1 MSDSEQKRSIPLH
14 HPSEVT
20 DAVRDVIQNHPS
32 AAASNQA
39 EKHTPRKHSSPDS
52 AYQNYLFGK
61 AGTDEQPAWSDSTAG
76 RGAIRLISRG
86 IVGAAFFTIGG
97 RMARSQLQG
106 YQEQHWKWDASK
118 PLQAIAK
125 GFDYTLGNVIK
136 SGVKAVASVSHP
148 GQAETIAK
156 NAVTF
161 RQKRHFDVLVDGQ
174 WQKELGRSYGAD
186 VVSFTFDFAM
196 ASVGDALT
204 RNVIQAFDP
213 NVKKSWMLNDAGAPA
228 ARGEKNHFSLSEGVK
243 AVGRSSWRIISKNQG
258 EDWAAAIPYAFQM
271 KFQRQFLGSIFE
283 ERFNGHKIVFDNN
296 WNGGAYKVNQH
307 GQIVGDYQLVGAI
320 DLHARF
326 VGYNW
331 YTLMFREGYN
341 KLGNAFN
348 AWKNDGYAIHAPHM
362 PEHFNPI
369 TTPIDAVA
377 HSMRYVTKSFIKAN
391 MYMNPAVV
399 PFWVMRVSQSKWRG
413 HNYISTENT
422 HELGPETHVW
432 NKNVEG
438 YLRPYDKSNYDHYP
452 TDTTFNRFEKGFS
465 QTLNWIGRGPYKL
478 GIEAGRGADKLSRN
492 GLFPRSKWFDNL
504 ITHDLRQPW
513 EPITE
518 RQLYKGRRNLMH
530 EYVDASMA
538 YTPYMFAKAELGLRV
553 DDTKG
558 DGSLGQM
565 DKAIYRFMDNVA
577 SFNLKGTGSS
587 LKEMWHLGT
596 RFERE
601 VPVREGGI
609 TDKKPITPTAEQKP
623 ETTVETA
630 SVQKSALTLAQTGN
644 DTEHADSDDKS
655 WVQSVIGR
663 EVNPAHIHAAT
674 PTRH

>member
-1 MSDSEQKRSIPLH
+1 
-14 HPSEVT
+14 
-20 DAVRDVIQNHPS
+20 
-32 AAASNQA
+32 
-39 EKHTPRKHSSPDS
+39 
-52 AYQNYLFGK
+52 
-61 AGTDEQPAWSDSTAG
+61 
-76 RGAIRLISRG
+76 
-86 IVGAAFFTIGG
+86 
-97 RMARSQLQG
+97 MARSKMQG
-106 YQEQHWKWDASK
+106 YQEQHWKWDSAK

-136 SGVKAVASVSHP
+136 SGVKAFASISHP
-148 GQAETIAK
+148 GEAETIAK

-161 RQKRHFDVLVDGQ
+161 RQKRHFDVLADGQ

-186 VVSFTFDFAM
+186 IVSFTFDFAM

-213 NVKKSWMLNDAGAPA
+213 NVKKTWMVNDAGAPA
-228 ARGEKNHFSLSEGVK
+228 ARGEKKHFVLGEGLK
-243 AVGRSSWRIISKNQG
+243 ALGRSSWRIISKNQG

-271 KFQRQFLGSIFE
+271 KFQRQFLSSIFE
-283 ERFNGHKIVFDNN
+283 QRFNGHKIVFDNN
-296 WNGGAYKVNQH
+296 WNGGAYKINQH

-331 YTLMFREGYN
+331 YTLMFREGYDTI
-341 KLGNAFN
+341 GNAFN
-348 AWKNDGYAIHAPHM
+348 AWKKDGFAIHAPHL

-369 TTPIDAVA
+369 TTPIDALA

-391 MYMNPAVV
+391 LYMNPAVV

-438 YLRPYDKSNYDHYP
+438 YLRPYDTSNYDHYP
-452 TDTTFNRFEKGFS
+452 TDTAFNRFEKGFS
-465 QTLNWIGRGPYKL
+465 QFLNRIGRGPYKL
-478 GIEAGRGADKLSRN
+478 GIKAGRAADKLSN
-492 GLFPRSKWFDNL
+492 EGLFPRSPWFDNL
-504 ITHDLRQPW
+504 ITHDLRRPW

-518 RQLYKGRRNLMH
+518 RQLFKGRRNLMH

-577 SFNLKGTGSS
+577 SFNLSGTGQS
-587 LKEMWHLGT
+587 LKEMWRLGT

-601 VPVREGGI
+601 KVVREGGVLGN
-609 TDKKPITPTAEQKP
+609 EQGTQAGVKKP
-623 ETTVETA
+623 ETTIDSA
-630 SVQKSALTLAQTGN
+630 SVQKSSTKRAHN
-644 DTEHADSDDKS
+644 DNERSANDNDHANSDDKS